1 MKTSK
6 NIPTGKVKRASKLI
20 GTGLKVGKNYASHFG
35 SKLFGIDGDESKL
48 NEKNAAAIIESL
60 MELRGGGL
68 KIAQILSME
77 KSLLPK
83 EYADQFSLAQ
93 FSVPP
98 LSIPLVKKTFRKYW
112 GENPDVI
119 FDSFNYEATFAAS
132 IGQVHEA
139 TLDGKKLAVKI
150 QYPGV
155 ADSIDSDLAVIKPI
169 AYKIMR
175 MSGEEAD
182 KYFLEVKRKLIEETD
197 YELELKHSTFIT
209 EACADLEGYTF
220 PSYYPEFSS
229 NRIITMDWI
238 EGQHLPDFAKSD
250 ADQNE
255 RNRIGQLIWDLYLY
269 QVSELQRVHA
279 DPHPGN
285 ILITE
290 NAKVCMLDFGC
301 TKEIPDDFLVPF
313 FQLMNP
319 EVLDES
325 DAFIDLLNRLE
336 ILHEDDV
343 EEEREYYIQM
353 FHEVLSI
360 LLRPFR
366 HDKWDFSDPAF
377 FEEITSAGERITKE
391 TLFSSYRLNRGSQH
405 FIYINRTFFGL
416 YQLMHLI
423 GAEIDV
429 NYVKAEV

>member
-6 NIPTGKVKRASKLI
+6 HIPTGKIKRAGKLI
-20 GTGLKVGKNYASHFG
+20 GTGLTVGKNYASHLG
-35 SKLFGIDGDESKL
+35 SKLLGGEVDDSKL
-48 NEKNAAAIIESL
+48 NQKNATAIIESL

-68 KIAQILSME
+68 KIAQMLSME

-112 GENPDVI
+112 GKNPDAL
-119 FDSFNYEATFAAS
+119 FDTFNYEASFAAS

-139 TLDGKKLAVKI
+139 TLDNKKLAVKI

-175 MSGEEAD
+175 MSGAEAD
-182 KYFLEVKRKLIEETD
+182 KYFLEVKRTLIEETD
-197 YELELKHSTFIT
+197 YALELKNSQEIT
-209 EACADLEGYTF
+209 NACAKLDGYIF
-220 PSYYPEFSS
+220 PSYYPKLSS
-229 NRIITMDWI
+229 NRVLTMDWI
-238 EGQHLPDFAKSD
+238 DGLHLPEFAQSD
-250 ADQNE
+250 ASQEE
-255 RNRIGQLIWDLYLY
+255 RNRIGQKIWDLYMF
-269 QVSELQRVHA
+269 QVGTLQKVHA

-285 ILITE
+285 ILITKE
-290 NAKVCMLDFGC
+290 GKICVLDFGC
-301 TKEIPDDFLVPF
+301 TKSIPDEFIAPF
-313 FQLMNP
+313 FELMNP
-319 EVLDES
+319 EILDN
-325 DAFIDLLNRLE
+325 DVRFIDLLNKLE
-336 ILHEDDV
+336 ILHEDDDQ
-343 EEEREYYIQM
+343 EEREYYIKT
-353 FHEVLSI
+353 FHDMLSLI
-360 LLRPFR
+360 LRPFTLES
-366 HDKWDFSDPAF
+366 WDFSDKTF
-377 FEEITSAGERITKE
+377 FDEISEAGERVAKE
-391 TLFSSYRLNRGSQH
+391 TLFSSYSMNRGSQH

-429 NYVKAEV
+429 RYGNV

>member
-6 NIPTGKVKRASKLI
+6 HIPTGKIKRAGKLI
-20 GTGLKVGKNYASHFG
+20 GTGLTVGKNYASHLG
-35 SKLFGIDGDESKL
+35 SKLLGGDGDESKL
-48 NEKNAAAIIESL
+48 NEKNATAIIESL

-68 KIAQILSME
+68 KIAQMLSME

-112 GENPDVI
+112 GKNPDAI
-119 FDSFNYEATFAAS
+119 FDTFNYEASFAAS

-155 ADSIDSDLAVIKPI
+155 ADSIDSDLAVIRPI

-182 KYFLEVKRKLIEETD
+182 KYFLEVKRTLIEETD
-197 YELELKHSTFIT
+197 YDLELKNSQEIT
-209 EACADLEGYTF
+209 NACAKLDGYVF
-220 PSYYPEFSS
+220 PIYYSELSS
-229 NRIITMDWI
+229 NRVLTMDWI
-238 EGQHLPDFAKSD
+238 DGLHLPDFAKSD
-250 ADQNE
+250 ASQEE
-255 RNRIGQLIWDLYLY
+255 RNRIGQKIWDLYMF
-269 QVSELQRVHA
+269 QVGTLQKVHA

-290 NAKVCMLDFGC
+290 VGKICVLDFGC
-301 TKEIPDDFLVPF
+301 TKKIPDEFIAPF
-313 FQLMNP
+313 FELMNP
-319 EVLDES
+319 EVLD
-325 DAFIDLLNRLE
+325 DQTRFIDLLNKLE
-336 ILHEDDV
+336 ILHKDDK
-343 EEEREYYIQM
+343 EEEREYYINI
-353 FHEVLSI
+353 FHDMLSLI
-360 LLRPFR
+360 LRPF
-366 HDKWDFSDPAF
+366 KQESWDFSDKAF
-377 FEEITSAGERITKE
+377 FDEITEAGEKVAKE
-391 TLFSSYRLNRGSQH
+391 TLFSSYSLNRGSQH

-429 NYVKAEV
+429 RYSNA